1 MANNSQTI
9 NNHRKT
15 IGDIAVDGLLA
26 GMAAGVVMALWLILV
41 GLLGGEGPAATLGRF
56 DPGAGGLPAIGALMH
71 LAVAG
76 IYGVIFALV
85 VQALSGRWSLSPKP
99 ALYLVGV
106 AYGLLLW
113 LVARLVVLPD
123 LNQTLGDI
131 TALNFLAAHI
141 LYGVALGYL
150 LGRHQTG

>member
-1 MANNSQTI
+1 MGNNSQTI

-41 GLLGGEGPAATLGRF
+41 GLIGGEGPAATLRRF
-56 DPGAGGLPAIGALMH
+56 DPGAGGSPAIGALMH

-85 VQALSGRWSLSPKP
+85 AQALSGRWSLSPKLT
-99 ALYLVGV
+99 LYLGV

-123 LNQTLGDI
+123 LNQALGDI
-131 TALNFLAAHI
+131 VALNFLAAHI
-141 LYGVALGYL
+141 LYGVVLGYL